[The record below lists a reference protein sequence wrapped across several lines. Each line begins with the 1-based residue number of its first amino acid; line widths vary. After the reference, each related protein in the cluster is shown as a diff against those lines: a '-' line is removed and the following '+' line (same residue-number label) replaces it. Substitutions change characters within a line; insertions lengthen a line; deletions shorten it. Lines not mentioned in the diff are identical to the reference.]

1 MPVPKRKTSKARRD
15 KRSAG
20 KKPLNT
26 NFSICQTCNAPV
38 LPHQVC
44 KECGYYKGIKVIKT
58 KTDRLY
64 ERNQTRNSA
73 QQQKN
78 APVGD
83 VKNPE
88 IVRNKQND
96 STK

>member
-20 KKPLNT
+20 TRPLNT
-26 NFSICQTCNAPV
+26 NFSVCQTCNAPV

-44 KECGYYKGIKVIKT
+44 KECGHYKGVKVIRT

-64 ERNQTRNSA
+64 ERNQTRQAAQKAAAPVAPQAAEVVDSA
-73 QQQKN
+73 QQ
-78 APVGD
+78 G
-83 VKNPE
+83 
-88 IVRNKQND
+88 